1 MNPTSSKLPHDA
13 RRQVIDALNASLADA
28 LDLYTQIKFAHW
40 NLKGPHFTALHPL
53 LDEHASATLS
63 EADDLAERAVALG
76 GVAQGTARVAASRSR
91 LAEYDLQTVRDLD
104 HVKAL
109 IPRYDA
115 ALDGLRA
122 ARSLADELGDDDTAD
137 MITSMTTA
145 LEKRA
150 WYLHATVG

>member
-1 MNPTSSKLPHDA
+1 MNPTSSKLTLES
-13 RRQVIDALNASLADA
+13 RRQIVDALNASLADA

-40 NLKGPHFTALHPL
+40 NLKGAHFTALHPL
-53 LDEHASATLS
+53 FDEHASAVLGY
-63 EADDLAERAVALG
+63 ADDLAERAVALG
-76 GVAQGTARVAASRSR
+76 GVALGTARVAASKSR
-91 LAEYDLQTVRDLD
+91 LAEYDLRLVKDLD

-145 LEKRA
+145 LEKSA